1 MKNLE
6 LSLRFLIHSN
16 DEQTQD
22 DLLTDLQK
30 ILEDNLMVDITMPE
44 TNMLKNQRCNMQQ
57 QEAILIKRNAGKLI
71 QNTYFEDLKPRLN
84 NQQ

>member
-30 ILEDNLMVDITMPE
+30 TLEGNLIVDIKMPE
-44 TNMLKNQRCNMQQ
+44 TNIRKDQKCNMQQ
-57 QEAILIKRNAGKLI
+57 QEVILIKRNAGKLI
-71 QNTYFEDLKPRLN
+71 QSMYL
-84 NQQ
+84 

>member
-6 LSLRFLIHSN
+6 LNLRFLIHSN

-22 DLLTDLQK
+22 GLLTDLQK
-30 ILEDNLMVDITMPE
+30 ILEGNLMVDIKMPE

-71 QNTYFEDLKPRLN
+71 MLIGGERLIE
-84 NQQ
+84 